1 MTTRFVI
8 LLFLFF
14 LHIKLYSQENFPVIF
29 QGQASLWANINLDTE
44 IPARAGARY
53 IPQLNLQILEQGNHK
68 IDFELSANINGNTL
82 LSLDSTEYSGNIKP
96 YRIWL
101 RYSTTQFE
109 IRAGLQKI
117 NFGSAHM
124 LRPLMWFDQMD
135 PRDPLQ
141 LTDGVWSLLAR
152 YYFTNNVNIWLWG
165 LYGNEGPKTW
175 EIGTTPPRSPEFG
188 GRFQTPIPR
197 GEAAISFHHRE
208 SDISDLDFFVEQADN
223 VPENRLGV
231 DARWDVEIGLWV
243 EGAWIHKSENMGMFT
258 HQKLFNVG
266 ADYTFSLGN
275 GITAAA
281 EQLLY
286 SMDEKALQFDNINHL
301 TALSFSYPAGIF
313 DNISTIL
320 YFDWKQNNM
329 YSFLNWQHQ
338 LDRMSFYLMAFWN
351 PQTFSLPQQNE
362 TTQLF
367 SGRGFQLMLVY
378 NH

>member
-1 MTTRFVI
+1 MTSRFVI
-8 LLFLFF
+8 VYFLFF
-14 LHIKLYSQENFPVIF
+14 WFFNLYGQESTPLSFH
-29 QGQASLWANINLDTE
+29 GQASFWTNIHLDSD
-44 IPARAGARY
+44 IPLKAGVRY
-53 IPQLNLQILEQGNHK
+53 IPQVNLRLMEQGNHE
-68 IDFELSANINGNTL
+68 IDLELSANINGNTL
-82 LSLDSTEYSGNIKP
+82 LSLDSNEYSGNIKP

-165 LYGNEGPKTW
+165 LFGNEGPKTW

-188 GRFQTPIPR
+188 GRFQMPIPS

-208 SDISDLDFFVEQADN
+208 SDMTDFGFFLEQADY

-231 DARWDVEIGLWV
+231 DARWDVEIGLWA
-243 EGAWIHKSENMGMFT
+243 EGAWIHKSENIGMFT
-258 HQKLFNVG
+258 HQKIFNVG

-275 GITAAA
+275 GITAAT

-320 YFDWKQNNM
+320 YFDWKQNNI

-362 TTQLF
+362 ATQLF
-367 SGRGFQLMLVY
+367 SGKGFQLMLVY